1 MANNIAITT
10 TIEEQLFEDIKK
22 THDENNVSF
31 VEYQQ
36 RHNKLLEVY
45 NNNIK
50 FIDLQKSTGRITNI
64 EWCCYI
70 QKIQEDFMVKL
81 SKIHDIINPVINQ
94 IKSYQKMNRH
104 YEDEDEDEDE
114 DDPFS
119 EKEDSLFND
128 KIRLRANFMGITGGC
143 LYNS

>member
-31 VEYQQ
+31 IEYQQ

-94 IKSYQKMNRH
+94 IKSQQKMNLH
-104 YEDEDEDEDE
+104 YEDE

>member
-31 VEYQQ
+31 IEYQQ
-36 RHNKLLEVY
+36 KHNKLLEVY

-104 YEDEDEDEDE
+104 YEDED
-114 DDPFS
+114 DPFS

>member
-31 VEYQQ
+31 IEYQQ
-36 RHNKLLEVY
+36 KHNKLLEVY

-94 IKSYQKMNRH
+94 IKSQQKMNCH
-104 YEDEDEDEDE
+104 YEDE

>member
-36 RHNKLLEVY
+36 KHNKLLEVY

-50 FIDLQKSTGRITNI
+50 ILDLQKSTGRITKI
-64 EWCCYI
+64 EWCYYI
-70 QKIQEDFMVKL
+70 QKIQEEFMVKL
-81 SKIHDIINPVINQ
+81 SNIHDIINPVINQ
-94 IKSYQKMNRH
+94 IKSQQKMNCH
-104 YEDEDEDEDE
+104 YEDE

>member
-10 TIEEQLFEDIKK
+10 IEVQLFEDIKK

-36 RHNKLLEVY
+36 KHNKLLEVY

-70 QKIQEDFMVKL
+70 QKIQEDFMIKL

-104 YEDEDEDEDE
+104 YEDEDEDENY
-114 DDPFS
+114 PFS

>member
-36 RHNKLLEVY
+36 KHNKLLEVY

-50 FIDLQKSTGRITNI
+50 ILDLQKSIGRITNI

-94 IKSYQKMNRH
+94 IKSQQKMNRH
-104 YEDEDEDEDE
+104 YEDE

>member
-1 MANNIAITT
+1 MTDKITSSIT
-10 TIEEQLFEDIKK
+10 LSTIFEDIKK
-22 THDENNVSF
+22 TQDEINESF
-31 VEYQQ
+31 AEYQQ
-36 RHNKLLEVY
+36 KHNKLLEVY

-50 FIDLQKSTGRITNI
+50 ILALQKSTGHITDI

-94 IKSYQKMNRH
+94 IKSQQKMNRH
-104 YEDEDEDEDE
+104 YEDEDE

-128 KIRLRANFMGITGGC
+128 KIHLRANFMGITGGC

>member
-22 THDENNVSF
+22 TQDEINESF
-31 VEYQQ
+31 AEYQQ
-36 RHNKLLEVY
+36 KHNKLLEVY

-50 FIDLQKSTGRITNI
+50 ILALQKSTGRITDI

-94 IKSYQKMNRH
+94 IKSQQKMNCH
-104 YEDEDEDEDE
+104 YEGEDE

-143 LYNS
+143 LYNT

>member
-36 RHNKLLEVY
+36 KHNKLLEVY

-50 FIDLQKSTGRITNI
+50 ILDLQKSTGRITKI

-94 IKSYQKMNRH
+94 IKSQQKMNCH
-104 YEDEDEDEDE
+104 YEDE

>member
-1 MANNIAITT
+1 MANNIAIT

-36 RHNKLLEVY
+36 KHNKLLEVY

-50 FIDLQKSTGRITNI
+50 ILALQKSTGRITDI

-94 IKSYQKMNRH
+94 IKSQQK
-104 YEDEDEDEDE
+104 
-114 DDPFS
+114 
-119 EKEDSLFND
+119 
-128 KIRLRANFMGITGGC
+128 
-143 LYNS
+143 

>member
-36 RHNKLLEVY
+36 KHNKLLEVY

-50 FIDLQKSTGRITNI
+50 ILDLQKSTGRITKI
-64 EWCCYI
+64 EWCYYI
-70 QKIQEDFMVKL
+70 QKIQEEFMVKL
-81 SKIHDIINPVINQ
+81 SNIHDIINPVINQ
-94 IKSYQKMNRH
+94 IKSQQKMNRH
-104 YEDEDEDEDE
+104 YEDE